1 MNCYTAVQE
10 QLAAQASC
18 PLVQPEPHHKT
29 TPMPKV
35 QETVPVAER
44 HVQNQAALKSSA
56 TGAASCSVLY
66 KATIPSGATPIAL
79 TSGPALRS
87 LCRNCRNRC
96 RMNPG
101 KDRRDPPQ

>member
-1 MNCYTAVQE
+1 M
-10 QLAAQASC
+10 AQASC
-18 PLVQPEPHHKT
+18 PLVQPGPHHKT

-66 KATIPSGATPIAL
+66 KATIPSGATRLSRRHRA
-79 TSGPALRS
+79 RHYV
-87 LCRNCRNRC
+87 RC
-96 RMNPG
+96 AATAATG
-101 KDRRDPPQ
+101 AA